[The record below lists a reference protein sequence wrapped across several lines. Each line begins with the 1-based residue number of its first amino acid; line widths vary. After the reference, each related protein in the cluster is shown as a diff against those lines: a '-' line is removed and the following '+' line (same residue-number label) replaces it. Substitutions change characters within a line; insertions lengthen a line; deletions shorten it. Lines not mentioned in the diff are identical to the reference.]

1 MKKLFALLLA
11 VLLLG
16 GCASTYDGPTRTEL
30 ALTEYTVTHY
40 SFFESEYTNRTL
52 FAYDIYGNRAREME
66 YRDGELETVTDL
78 KYDDRGNLISDRTW
92 DHTRFIPLPES
103 SRKYTYDE
111 KGRLLTTRYFNGW
124 GRETDRSGYTYDDEA
139 VTYTWGNDQGDSQTT
154 WLDEAGRE
162 IRSVSGEYE
171 TVYEYDNRGNRTGWT
186 SYENGV
192 CTDSYRA
199 CYDDQDRQIWGGW
212 YDAAGVLQSETTWE
226 FDDEAHTR
234 TTHRSDGWRRVEY
247 FDADGRIHRVEDY
260 DDSGELSMVQMYYYK
275 AIQVP
280 ATREE

>member
-11 VLLLG
+11 TLLLG

-40 SFFESEYTNRTL
+40 SFFDSEYTNRTL
-52 FAYDIYGNRAREME
+52 YAYDIYGNRAREME
-66 YRDGELETVTDL
+66 YRDGELEYVTDL

-92 DHTRFIPLPES
+92 DHTHFIPLPDS

-111 KGRLLTTRYFNGW
+111 QDRLLTTRYFNGW
-124 GRETDRSGYTYDDEA
+124 GRETGRSGYTYDDEA

-171 TVYEYDNRGNRTGWT
+171 TVYEYDDRGNRTGWT

-192 CTDSYRA
+192 FTDSYRA
-199 CYDDQDRQIWGGW
+199 RYDDQNRQIWGGR
-212 YDAAGVLQSETTWE
+212 YNAAGELQSQTTWE
-226 FDDEAHTR
+226 FDNEAHTK
-234 TTHRSDGWRRVEY
+234 TTHRPDGWRRVEY
-247 FDADGRIHRVEDY
+247 FDADGRIHLIEDY
-260 DDSGELSMVQMYYYK
+260 DETGELTMVQMYYYK
-275 AIQVP
+275 EIQVSV
-280 ATREE
+280 TREE